1 MMSDTLS
8 CRLALSDEELC
19 AAYNIRHEVFIK
31 EQGFDP
37 ELEIDRCG
45 HQLIQP

>member
-1 MMSDTLS
+1 MISDTLS

-19 AAYNIRHEVFIK
+19 AAYNIRHKVFVE

-37 ELEIDRCG
+37 NLDIDR
-45 HQLIQP
+45 